1 MNDDRH
7 GSRNNLDSGNAGS
20 DPCFTAGM
28 AVFQGRERSAAHTAI
43 AREIAK
49 CYVTKPEFEKCRDE
63 CRANNQCI
71 REEIKEN
78 DRMAENRAK
87 GTHNRIDEVFTE
99 QKKTNK
105 QLGIL
110 IGINLARDR
119 NIQHLLEESE
129 S

>member
-1 MNDDRH
+1 MTIDTE
-7 GSRNNLDSGNAGS
+7 AG
-20 DPCFTAGM
+20 TIWIVGM
-28 AVFQGRERSAAHTAI
+28 LAAIPVLRQAWLFFKDVKGPQRTPPLPE
-43 AREIAK
+43 EIAK

>member
-1 MNDDRH
+1 M
-7 GSRNNLDSGNAGS
+7 L
-20 DPCFTAGM
+20 
-28 AVFQGRERSAAHTAI
+28 AAIPVLRQAWLFFKDVKGPQRTPPLPE
-43 AREIAK
+43 EIAK